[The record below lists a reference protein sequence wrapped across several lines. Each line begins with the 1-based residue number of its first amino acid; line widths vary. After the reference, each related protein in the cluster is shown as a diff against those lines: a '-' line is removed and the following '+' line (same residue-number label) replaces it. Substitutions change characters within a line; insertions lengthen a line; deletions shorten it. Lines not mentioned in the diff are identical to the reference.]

1 MSSALIRSSS
11 EYNEKL
17 ASVSSRIAKFPG
29 SRYMGSKLAIL
40 PFIYSNLVNL
50 EFDSAFDAFSGS
62 GAVSYLLKAMEKR
75 VSSNDFLRFAYHT
88 ANAIV
93 ANDVETLSP
102 DEAKGIVAEN
112 SSAGTFVQDTF
123 RDLYFSDDENQLLDS
138 AVANIRVMDSAA
150 KQSLAFAALSYACLR
165 RRPRGLFTYVGRRY
179 DDGRRDL
186 RMGLEQHFV
195 AAVEL
200 FNDAVHSNGM
210 LNSAYNED
218 VFGLS
223 LQDPPDLVYI
233 DPPYVSPLSDNDYIR
248 RYHFVEGLVRYW
260 EGLEVQEATVT
271 KKFRRFPSPFDSKVT
286 VFDGFARLFDRYRDS
301 ILAVSYSSN
310 GIPSRDELVDLLKAY
325 KRNVVVHEEGHRYSF
340 GTHGHRVGSN
350 RNQVVEYLFIAE

>member
-1 MSSALIRSSS
+1 
-11 EYNEKL
+11 
-17 ASVSSRIAKFPG
+17 
-29 SRYMGSKLAIL
+29 
-40 PFIYSNLVNL
+40 
-50 EFDSAFDAFSGS
+50 
-62 GAVSYLLKAMEKR
+62 
-75 VSSNDFLRFAYHT
+75 
-88 ANAIV
+88 
-93 ANDVETLSP
+93 
-102 DEAKGIVAEN
+102 
-112 SSAGTFVQDTF
+112 
-123 RDLYFSDDENQLLDS
+123 
-138 AVANIRVMDSAA
+138 
-150 KQSLAFAALSYACLR
+150 
-165 RRPRGLFTYVGRRY
+165 
-179 DDGRRDL
+179 
-186 RMGLEQHFV
+186 MGLEQHFV

-248 RYHFVEGLVRYW
+248 RYHFV
-260 EGLEVQEATVT
+260 
-271 KKFRRFPSPFDSKVT
+271 
-286 VFDGFARLFDRYRDS
+286 DGFARLFDRYRDS